1 MIINLKHQT
10 TKNIASKIL
19 SKALSK
25 KFGSIDVNVN
35 NFALEMGD
43 DVTYLTLS
51 ISAPNSDIFKIIE
64 DLTNV

>member
-10 TKNIASKIL
+10 TKNIVSKIL